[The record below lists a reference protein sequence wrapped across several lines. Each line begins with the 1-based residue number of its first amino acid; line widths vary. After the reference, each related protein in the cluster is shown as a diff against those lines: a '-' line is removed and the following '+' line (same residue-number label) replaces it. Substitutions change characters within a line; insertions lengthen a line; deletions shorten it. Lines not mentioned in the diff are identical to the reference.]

1 MPDTAGRVPQSTEA
15 RPEPAKPN
23 HAAKVAE
30 REHDPL
36 DDLFDRFTRA
46 RRSALAKVY
55 EGEPPSDEVTA
66 LVELRE
72 ARWEEALKQVYLATW
87 RLGRGAARVAG
98 GPIRLAEMADRLR
111 AGRGVPCLAGRWR
124 AEGAAVVRE
133 SPGCAEGV
141 MGGARVCDWY
151 REALDGLVSGLG
163 QEIGF
168 ARRASLGR
176 CGSHCEDVLFDDSAP
191 ELRLAPVPTF
201 ILEHVA
207 HPIRRLDEE
216 GIELRLLGL
225 AENRLYVTFARRS
238 GGCGV
243 PRLYFDLL
251 ADHLRER
258 FPEIELRDATPR
270 AMEI

>member
-1 MPDTAGRVPQSTEA
+1 MPDTGGRVKAPLEA
-15 RPEPAKPN
+15 RPDPGAPKR
-23 HAAKVAE
+23 AA
-30 REHDPL
+30 DPL
-36 DDLFDRFTRA
+36 ADLFDRFAKA

-55 EGEPPSDEVTA
+55 EAEPPADEVTGV
-66 LVELRE
+66 VELRE
-72 ARWEEALKQVYLATW
+72 ARWEEALKQVYLASW

-98 GPIRLAEMADRLR
+98 GAVGLAEMADRLR
-111 AGRGVPCLAGRWR
+111 TGRGVPCLAGRWR
-124 AEGAAVVRE
+124 AEGAAIVRE

-151 REALDGLVSGLG
+151 REALDGLVSGLAH
-163 QEIGF
+163 EVGF

-176 CGSHCEDVLFDDSAP
+176 CGTHCEDVLFDDSAP

-201 ILEHVA
+201 VLEHVA
-207 HPIRRLDEE
+207 HPMRRLGEE
-216 GIELRLLGL
+216 GIELELLGL
-225 AENRLYVTFARRS
+225 AENRLYVSFTRKS

>member
-1 MPDTAGRVPQSTEA
+1 MPETRGRIPQLTEA
-15 RPEPAKPN
+15 RSEPEWQNGSAE
-23 HAAKVAE
+23 AAE
-30 REHDPL
+30 REAHPL
-36 DDLFDRFTRA
+36 DDLFERFARA
-46 RRSALAKVY
+46 RRSALVKVY
-55 EGEPPSDEVTA
+55 EGEPPADEITA

-72 ARWEEALKQVYLATW
+72 ARWEEALKQVYLASW

-124 AEGAAVVRE
+124 SEGGSVVRE

-207 HPIRRLDEE
+207 HPVRRLAEE
-216 GIELRLLGL
+216 GIELALLGL
-225 AENRLYVTFARRS
+225 AENRLYVTFARKA

-251 ADHLRER
+251 ADHLREG

>member
-1 MPDTAGRVPQSTEA
+1 MPETAGRVPPLTAIRSEPEGKN
-15 RPEPAKPN
+15 RPAQT
-23 HAAKVAE
+23 AE
-30 REHDPL
+30 REAHPL
-36 DDLFDRFTRA
+36 DDLFDRFARA
-46 RRSALAKVY
+46 RRSALTKVY
-55 EGEPPSDEVTA
+55 EGEPPADEIAA

-72 ARWEEALKQVYLATW
+72 ARWEEALKQVYLASW

-98 GPIRLAEMADRLR
+98 GPIRLAELADRLR
-111 AGRGVPCLAGRWR
+111 AGHGVPCLAGRWR
-124 AEGAAVVRE
+124 AEGGSVVRE

-191 ELRLAPVPTF
+191 ELRLGPVPTF
-201 ILEHVA
+201 VIEHVA
-207 HPIRRLDEE
+207 YPVRRLAED

-225 AENRLYVTFARRS
+225 AENRLYVSFARKA

-243 PRLYFDLL
+243 PRLYLDLL

-258 FPEIELRDATPR
+258 FPELELRDATPR
-270 AMEI
+270 TMEV